1 MDTTQPTQR
10 RLAGG
15 TWTIALVVL
24 LLLCASAAVTACGG
38 SSTTASSSPSA
49 TISSPT
55 ASPSIVPAAEPVSR
69 WDAPGSASLA
79 QTRAAATRFADA
91 LTAETI
97 PEGGLYAKDATFDF
111 WAGGETHN
119 QGAKEI
125 ESTYKEGGE
134 GKPGVGFDWERPH
147 MLVAPGVVATEG
159 VLAIP
164 VDKVKMPYL
173 QLLAVNGS
181 RISHEEV
188 FLDPGPDTKKAV
200 TFAGSAPGPKDSAT
214 AASQAATAV
223 GDAFAAGDQT
233 ALRELLAPGVLFY
246 DTELRHGVRGVDAVL
261 AWQSRTPAVEL
272 ANQAPIAGPGWA
284 VVRWTVRQTLSTG
297 VQVAIP
303 GATVMEVRDGK
314 VVRMTVYYDN
324 AVVGLQE

>member
-1 MDTTQPTQR
+1 MDTRQPTKR
-10 RLAGG
+10 RFAAG

-24 LLLCASAAVTACGG
+24 LLLCASAVVTACGG

-49 TISSPT
+49 TITSPS
-55 ASPSIVPAAEPVSR
+55 ASPSIVPAAEPVSK

-79 QTRAAATRFADA
+79 QTKAVGKKHAAA

-97 PEGGLYAKDATFDF
+97 PKAGLYAKHATFDY
-111 WAGGETHN
+111 WASGEIHE
-119 QGAKEI
+119 QGAAAI
-125 ESTYKEGGE
+125 ESVYKGAASTL
-134 GKPGVGFDWERPH
+134 DWAKTRL
-147 MLVAPGVVATEG
+147 MVAPGVVVGEG
-159 VLAIP
+159 MLTAHDGGTVSFP
-164 VDKVKMPYL
+164 SMS
-173 QLLAVNGS
+173 LLAVDGDKVA
-181 RISHEEV
+181 HEEV

-200 TFAGSAPGPKDSAT
+200 TFAGSAPGPKDTAK

-233 ALRELLAPGVLFY
+233 ALRELLAPGVRFY

-261 AWQSRTPAVEL
+261 AWQSQTPTVEL
-272 ANQAPIAGPGWA
+272 TNQAPIAGPGWA

-297 VQVAIP
+297 VQVAMP

-314 VVRMTVYYDN
+314 VVRMTLYYDN
-324 AVVGLQE
+324 AVIGLQE